1 MEEIYNKMSEMI
13 ELGKNQEELSK
24 QIVDTETELEQVNKQ
39 LEITQSSLTRPIL
52 ERNKNELENKL
63 TELKNEK
70 QASKKDK
77 SEKFKKEKEELLNL
91 ISRKLDQYKSSQEE
105 IDEALASLEDIRQEK
120 EKWNKLIKETSQKR
134 NDVIEKIKN
143 TGFVDNNLDSL
154 TQKIKMAEAK
164 VAELEDKENAIKDY
178 KLIEDNI
185 QEIRDIEYLKMRVNG
200 YDVDDIEEIAQ
211 DSFYKEL
218 TDKKA
223 KEEEKKVEDIPE
235 EEDVE
240 SVLEDEERNAENVPE
255 EEEKTVEDVTVDENE
270 KAEEKQNS
278 EKINNEAKQVAEESE
293 YVADE
298 NEETKDNEETDNAK
312 QEEPFEIIVSPE
324 EQVRIEENYEKEHK
338 TINMMNNE
346 SARILEENETR
357 PEGKHYAQ
365 EKIKETIVSNG
376 ITAENKNEQQEK
388 IKETI
393 VSNGITTENKNEQ
406 QEKIKRIIIGKG
418 ITIENKNG
426 QQEKFKFKTIRKNL
440 KTVEERNLSEIQ
452 EAIKKISPNYSIASI
467 DEKLGEKIDPNVLF
481 ALQKATKDYGVSQ
494 FDADNIVTSYIKSL
508 SGDKQEQEKM
518 KDFITY
524 DRTKMD
530 VWRPSSF
537 FGKIRNAKWFEKL
550 NKYKEEARE
559 FAKIIEDKPRRTFKQ
574 WLTAS
579 KPVQLLGDGADGV
592 ANKIKQ
598 TSEDVS
604 KFYDKKT
611 TQAKEFKE
619 KIKVESEIDR
629 TQILQ
634 GTTRWKPIRDIE
646 NKKSN
651 EKQDDVE
658 R

>member
-1 MEEIYNKMSEMI
+1 MEEIYNKMNEMI

-24 QIVDTETELEQVNKQ
+24 QIVDTETELEQVNNQ

-200 YDVDDIEEIAQ
+200 YDVDDIEKIAQ
-211 DSFYKEL
+211 DPFYKEL

-223 KEEEKKVEDIPE
+223 KEEEKNVEDIPE

-240 SVLEDEERNAENVPE
+240 SVLEDEERDAKSVPE

-278 EKINNEAKQVAEESE
+278 EKINNEAKQVAEEAE

-298 NEETKDNEETDNAK
+298 NEETKDNEENYNTK
-312 QEEPFEIIVSPE
+312 QEDPFEIIVSPE

-338 TINMMNNE
+338 TINTMNNE
-346 SARILEENETR
+346 SAKKSEQNETK

-365 EKIKETIVSNG
+365 EKIK
-376 ITAENKNEQQEK
+376 
-388 IKETI
+388 
-393 VSNGITTENKNEQ
+393 
-406 QEKIKRIIIGKG
+406 RIIIGNG

-440 KTVEERNLSEIQ
+440 KTVEERNLIGIQ
-452 EAIKKISPNYSIASI
+452 EAIKKISPNYSTSLIT
-467 DEKLGEKIDPNVLF
+467 EKLGKKIDPNVLF
-481 ALQKATKDYGVSQ
+481 ALQKATEDYGVSQ

-550 NKYKEEARE
+550 NEYKEEARE
-559 FAKIIEDKPRRTFKQ
+559 FAKIIEDKPKRTFKQ
-574 WLTAS
+574 WLTAL

-598 TSEDVS
+598 TSENAS
-604 KFYDKKT
+604 KFYDKKK

-619 KIKVESEIDR
+619 KIKVESEIDK
-629 TQILQ
+629 TQVLQ
-634 GTTRWKPIRDIE
+634 GTTRWKPTRDIE

>member
-1 MEEIYNKMSEMI
+1 MEEIYNKMNEMI

-24 QIVDTETELEQVNKQ
+24 QIVDTETELKQVNKQ

-52 ERNKNELENKL
+52 EKNKNELENKL
-63 TELKNEK
+63 TEFKNEK

-91 ISRKLDQYKSSQEE
+91 INRKLDQYKSSQEE

-120 EKWNKLIKETSQKR
+120 EKWNKLIKETSKKR

-164 VAELEDKENAIKDY
+164 VAELEDKENEIKDY

-200 YDVDDIEEIAQ
+200 YDVNDIEKIAQ
-211 DSFYKEL
+211 DSFYKKL
-218 TDKKA
+218 TDEKA
-223 KEEEKKVEDIPE
+223 KEEEKNVEDIPE
-235 EEDVE
+235 K
-240 SVLEDEERNAENVPE
+240 
-255 EEEKTVEDVTVDENE
+255 EEKTVEDVTVDENE

-278 EKINNEAKQVAEESE
+278 EKINNEAEQVAEETE

-298 NEETKDNEETDNAK
+298 NEETKDNEENYNTK
-312 QEEPFEIIVSPE
+312 QEDPFEIIVSPE

-346 SARILEENETR
+346 SAKKSEQNKTK

-365 EKIKETIVSNG
+365 EKIK
-376 ITAENKNEQQEK
+376 
-388 IKETI
+388 
-393 VSNGITTENKNEQ
+393 
-406 QEKIKRIIIGKG
+406 RIIIGNG

-426 QQEKFKFKTIRKNL
+426 QQEKFKFKRIRKNL
-440 KTVEERNLSEIQ
+440 KTIEERKLSGIQ
-452 EAIKKISPNYSIASI
+452 EAIKKISPNYSTSLIT
-467 DEKLGEKIDPNVLF
+467 EKLGEKIDPNVLF
-481 ALQKATKDYGVSQ
+481 ALQKATEDYGVSQ
-494 FDADNIVTSYIKSL
+494 FDVDNIITSYIKSL

-550 NKYKEEARE
+550 NEYKEEARE

-592 ANKIKQ
+592 TNKIKQ
-598 TSEDVS
+598 TSENAS
-604 KFYDKKT
+604 KFYDKKK

-619 KIKVESEIDR
+619 KIKVESEIDK
-629 TQILQ
+629 TQVVQ
-634 GTTRWKPIRDIE
+634 GTTRWKPIHDIE

>member
-1 MEEIYNKMSEMI
+1 MEEIYNKMNEMI

-24 QIVDTETELEQVNKQ
+24 QIVDTETELKQVNKQ

-52 ERNKNELENKL
+52 EKNKNELENKL
-63 TELKNEK
+63 TEFKNEK

-91 ISRKLDQYKSSQEE
+91 INRKLDQYKSSQEE

-120 EKWNKLIKETSQKR
+120 EKWNKLIKETSKKR

-164 VAELEDKENAIKDY
+164 VAELEDKENEIKDY

-200 YDVDDIEEIAQ
+200 YDVNDIEKIAQ
-211 DSFYKEL
+211 DSFYKKL
-218 TDKKA
+218 TDEKA
-223 KEEEKKVEDIPE
+223 KEEEKNVEDIPDE

-240 SVLEDEERNAENVPE
+240 SVLEDEERDAESVPE

-278 EKINNEAKQVAEESE
+278 EKINNEAEQVAEETE

-298 NEETKDNEETDNAK
+298 NEETKDNEENYNTK
-312 QEEPFEIIVSPE
+312 QEDPFEIIVSPE

-346 SARILEENETR
+346 SAKKSEQNETK

-365 EKIKETIVSNG
+365 EKIK
-376 ITAENKNEQQEK
+376 
-388 IKETI
+388 
-393 VSNGITTENKNEQ
+393 
-406 QEKIKRIIIGKG
+406 RIIIGNG

-426 QQEKFKFKTIRKNL
+426 QQEKFRFKRIRKNL
-440 KTVEERNLSEIQ
+440 KTIEERKLSGIQ
-452 EAIKKISPNYSIASI
+452 EAIKKISPNYSTSLIT
-467 DEKLGEKIDPNVLF
+467 EKLGEKIDPNVLF
-481 ALQKATKDYGVSQ
+481 ALQKATEDYGVSQ
-494 FDADNIVTSYIKSL
+494 FDVDNIVTSYIKSL

-550 NKYKEEARE
+550 NEYKEEARE

-598 TSEDVS
+598 TSENAS
-604 KFYDKKT
+604 KFYDKKK

-619 KIKVESEIDR
+619 KIKVESEIDK
-629 TQILQ
+629 TQVVQ

>member
-1 MEEIYNKMSEMI
+1 MEEIYNKMNEMI

-105 IDEALASLEDIRQEK
+105 IGEALASLEDIRQEK

-200 YDVDDIEEIAQ
+200 YDVDDIEKIAQ

-223 KEEEKKVEDIPE
+223 KEEEKNVEDIPEE

-240 SVLEDEERNAENVPE
+240 SVLEDEERDAESVPE

-278 EKINNEAKQVAEESE
+278 EKINNEAKQVAEEAE

-298 NEETKDNEETDNAK
+298 NEETKDNEENYNTK
-312 QEEPFEIIVSPE
+312 QEDPFEIIVSPE

-346 SARILEENETR
+346 SAKKSEQNETK

-365 EKIKETIVSNG
+365 EKIK
-376 ITAENKNEQQEK
+376 
-388 IKETI
+388 
-393 VSNGITTENKNEQ
+393 
-406 QEKIKRIIIGKG
+406 RIIIGNG

-426 QQEKFKFKTIRKNL
+426 QQEKFKFKRIRKNL
-440 KTVEERNLSEIQ
+440 KTVEERNLSGIQ
-452 EAIKKISPNYSIASI
+452 EAIKKISPNYSTSLIT
-467 DEKLGEKIDPNVLF
+467 EKLGKKIDPNVLF
-481 ALQKATKDYGVSQ
+481 ALQKATEDYGVSQ

-550 NKYKEEARE
+550 NEYKEEARE

-598 TSEDVS
+598 TSENAS
-604 KFYDKKT
+604 KFYDKKK

-619 KIKVESEIDR
+619 KIKVESEIDK
-629 TQILQ
+629 TQVLQ
-634 GTTRWKPIRDIE
+634 GTTRWKPTRDIE

>member
-1 MEEIYNKMSEMI
+1 MEEIYNKMNEMI

-200 YDVDDIEEIAQ
+200 YDVDDIEKIAQ

-223 KEEEKKVEDIPE
+223 KEAEKNVEDIPEE

-240 SVLEDEERNAENVPE
+240 SVLEDEERDAESVPE

-278 EKINNEAKQVAEESE
+278 ERINNEAKQVAEEAE

-298 NEETKDNEETDNAK
+298 NEETKDNEKNYNTK
-312 QEEPFEIIVSPE
+312 QEDPFEIIVSPE

-346 SARILEENETR
+346 SAKKSEQNETK

-365 EKIKETIVSNG
+365 EKIK
-376 ITAENKNEQQEK
+376 
-388 IKETI
+388 
-393 VSNGITTENKNEQ
+393 
-406 QEKIKRIIIGKG
+406 RIIIGNG

-426 QQEKFKFKTIRKNL
+426 QQEKFKFKRIRKNL
-440 KTVEERNLSEIQ
+440 KTVEERNLSGIQ
-452 EAIKKISPNYSIASI
+452 EAIKKISPNYSTSLIT
-467 DEKLGEKIDPNVLF
+467 EKLGKKIDPNVLF
-481 ALQKATKDYGVSQ
+481 ALQKATEDYGVSQ
-494 FDADNIVTSYIKSL
+494 FDVDNIITSYIKSL

-550 NKYKEEARE
+550 NEYKEEARE

-598 TSEDVS
+598 TSENAS
-604 KFYDKKT
+604 KFYDKKK

-619 KIKVESEIDR
+619 KIKVESEIDK
-629 TQILQ
+629 TQVVQ
-634 GTTRWKPIRDIE
+634 GTTRWKPTRDIE

>member
-1 MEEIYNKMSEMI
+1 MEEIYNKMNEMI

-24 QIVDTETELEQVNKQ
+24 QIVDTEIELEQVNNQ
-39 LEITQSSLTRPIL
+39 LKITQSSLTRPIL

-185 QEIRDIEYLKMRVNG
+185 QEIRDIEYLKMRVNR
-200 YDVDDIEEIAQ
+200 YDVDDIEKIAQ

-223 KEEEKKVEDIPE
+223 KEEEKNVEDI
-235 EEDVE
+235 
-240 SVLEDEERNAENVPE
+240 PE

-365 EKIKETIVSNG
+365 EKIKETIVSN
-376 ITAENKNEQQEK
+376 E
-388 IKETI
+388 
-393 VSNGITTENKNEQ
+393 ITTENKNER

-440 KTVEERNLSEIQ
+440 KTVEERKLSEIQ

-481 ALQKATKDYGVSQ
+481 ALQKATEDYGVSQ

-550 NKYKEEARE
+550 NEYKEEARE

-598 TSEDVS
+598 TSENAS
-604 KFYDKKT
+604 KFYDKKK

-619 KIKVESEIDR
+619 KIKVESEIDK
-629 TQILQ
+629 TQVLQ
-634 GTTRWKPIRDIE
+634 GTTRWKPTRDIE
-646 NKKSN
+646 DKKSN

>member
-1 MEEIYNKMSEMI
+1 MEEIYNKMNEMI

-24 QIVDTETELEQVNKQ
+24 QIVDTETELKQVNKQ

-52 ERNKNELENKL
+52 EKNKNELENKL
-63 TELKNEK
+63 TEFKNEK

-91 ISRKLDQYKSSQEE
+91 INRKLDQYKSSQEE

-200 YDVDDIEEIAQ
+200 YDVDDIEKIAQ
-211 DSFYKEL
+211 DSFYKKL
-218 TDKKA
+218 TDEKA
-223 KEEEKKVEDIPE
+223 KEEEKNVEDIPDE

-240 SVLEDEERNAENVPE
+240 SVLEDEERDAESVTE

-278 EKINNEAKQVAEESE
+278 ERINNEAKQVAEEAE

-298 NEETKDNEETDNAK
+298 NEETKDNEKNYNTK
-312 QEEPFEIIVSPE
+312 QEDPFEIIVSPE

-346 SARILEENETR
+346 SAKKSEQNETK

-365 EKIKETIVSNG
+365 EKIK
-376 ITAENKNEQQEK
+376 
-388 IKETI
+388 
-393 VSNGITTENKNEQ
+393 
-406 QEKIKRIIIGKG
+406 RIIIGNG

-426 QQEKFKFKTIRKNL
+426 QQEKFRFKRIRKNL
-440 KTVEERNLSEIQ
+440 KTIEERKLSGIQ
-452 EAIKKISPNYSIASI
+452 EAIKKISPNYSTSLIT
-467 DEKLGEKIDPNVLF
+467 EKLGEKIDPNVLF
-481 ALQKATKDYGVSQ
+481 ALQKATEDYGVSQ
-494 FDADNIVTSYIKSL
+494 FDVDNIITSYIKSL

-550 NKYKEEARE
+550 NEYKEEARE

-598 TSEDVS
+598 TSENAS
-604 KFYDKKT
+604 KFYDKKK

-619 KIKVESEIDR
+619 KIKVESEIDK
-629 TQILQ
+629 TQVVQ
-634 GTTRWKPIRDIE
+634 GTTRWKPIHDIE

>member
-1 MEEIYNKMSEMI
+1 MEEIYNKMNEMI

-24 QIVDTETELEQVNKQ
+24 QIVDTETELKQVNKQ

-52 ERNKNELENKL
+52 EKNKNELENKL
-63 TELKNEK
+63 TEFKNEK

-91 ISRKLDQYKSSQEE
+91 INRKLDQYKSSQEE

-120 EKWNKLIKETSQKR
+120 EKWNKLIKETSKKR

-164 VAELEDKENAIKDY
+164 VAELEDKENEIKDY

-200 YDVDDIEEIAQ
+200 YDVNDIEKIAQ
-211 DSFYKEL
+211 DSFYKKL
-218 TDKKA
+218 TDEKA
-223 KEEEKKVEDIPE
+223 KEEEKNVEDIPE
-235 EEDVE
+235 K
-240 SVLEDEERNAENVPE
+240 
-255 EEEKTVEDVTVDENE
+255 EEKTVEDVTVDENE

-278 EKINNEAKQVAEESE
+278 EKINNEAEQVAEKTE

-298 NEETKDNEETDNAK
+298 NEETKDNEENYNTK
-312 QEEPFEIIVSPE
+312 QEDPFEIIVSPE

-346 SARILEENETR
+346 SAKKSEQNETK

-365 EKIKETIVSNG
+365 EKIK
-376 ITAENKNEQQEK
+376 
-388 IKETI
+388 
-393 VSNGITTENKNEQ
+393 
-406 QEKIKRIIIGKG
+406 RIIIGNG

-426 QQEKFKFKTIRKNL
+426 QQEKFKFKRIRKNL
-440 KTVEERNLSEIQ
+440 KTIEERKLSGIQ
-452 EAIKKISPNYSIASI
+452 EAIKKISPNYSTSLIT
-467 DEKLGEKIDPNVLF
+467 EKLGEKIDPNVLF
-481 ALQKATKDYGVSQ
+481 ALQKATEDYGVSQ
-494 FDADNIVTSYIKSL
+494 FDVDNIITSYIKSL

-537 FGKIRNAKWFEKL
+537 FGKIRNAKWFGKL
-550 NKYKEEARE
+550 NEYKEEARE

-579 KPVQLLGDGADGV
+579 KPVQLLGDGAGGV

-598 TSEDVS
+598 TSENAS
-604 KFYDKKT
+604 KFYDKKK

-619 KIKVESEIDR
+619 KIKVESEIDK
-629 TQILQ
+629 TQVVQ
-634 GTTRWKPIRDIE
+634 GTTRWKPIHDIE

>member
-1 MEEIYNKMSEMI
+1 MEEIYNKMNEMI

-24 QIVDTETELEQVNKQ
+24 QIVDTETELEQVNNQ

-200 YDVDDIEEIAQ
+200 YDIDDIEKIAQ
-211 DSFYKEL
+211 DPFYKKL
-218 TDKKA
+218 TDEKA
-223 KEEEKKVEDIPE
+223 KEEEKNVEDI
-235 EEDVE
+235 
-240 SVLEDEERNAENVPE
+240 PE

-278 EKINNEAKQVAEESE
+278 EKINNEAKQVAEEAE
-293 YVADE
+293 YVANE
-298 NEETKDNEETDNAK
+298 NEETKDNEENNNTK
-312 QEEPFEIIVSPE
+312 QEDPFEIIVSPE
-324 EQVRIEENYEKEHK
+324 EQVKIEENYEKEHK

-346 SARILEENETR
+346 SAKKSEQNETR
-357 PEGKHYAQ
+357 TEGKHYA
-365 EKIKETIVSNG
+365 
-376 ITAENKNEQQEK
+376 
-388 IKETI
+388 
-393 VSNGITTENKNEQ
+393 

-426 QQEKFKFKTIRKNL
+426 QQEKFKFKRIRKNL
-440 KTVEERNLSEIQ
+440 KTIEERKLSGIQ
-452 EAIKKISPNYSIASI
+452 EAIKKISPNYSTSLIT
-467 DEKLGEKIDPNVLF
+467 EELGEKIDPNVLF
-481 ALQKATKDYGVSQ
+481 ALQKATEDYGVSQ

-550 NKYKEEARE
+550 NEYKEEARK

-598 TSEDVS
+598 TSENAS
-604 KFYDKKT
+604 KFYDKKK

-619 KIKVESEIDR
+619 KIKVESEIDK
-629 TQILQ
+629 TQVLQ
-634 GTTRWKPIRDIE
+634 GTTRWKPTRDIE
-646 NKKSN
+646 DKKSN

>member
-1 MEEIYNKMSEMI
+1 MEEIYNKMNEMI

-24 QIVDTETELEQVNKQ
+24 QIVDTEIELEQVNNQ
-39 LEITQSSLTRPIL
+39 LKITQSSLTRPIL

-185 QEIRDIEYLKMRVNG
+185 QEIRDIEYLKMRVNR
-200 YDVDDIEEIAQ
+200 YDVDDIEKIAQ

-223 KEEEKKVEDIPE
+223 KEEEKNVEDI
-235 EEDVE
+235 
-240 SVLEDEERNAENVPE
+240 PE

-376 ITAENKNEQQEK
+376 ITAENKNGQQEK

-393 VSNGITTENKNEQ
+393 VSNEITTENKNER

-440 KTVEERNLSEIQ
+440 KTVEERKLSEIQ

-481 ALQKATKDYGVSQ
+481 ALQKATEDYGVSQ

-550 NKYKEEARE
+550 NEYKEEARE

-598 TSEDVS
+598 TSENAS
-604 KFYDKKT
+604 KFYDKKK

-619 KIKVESEIDR
+619 KIKVESEIDK
-629 TQILQ
+629 TQVLQ
-634 GTTRWKPIRDIE
+634 GTTRWKPTRDIE
-646 NKKSN
+646 DKKSN

>member
-1 MEEIYNKMSEMI
+1 MEEIYNKMNEMI

-24 QIVDTETELEQVNKQ
+24 QIVDTEIELEQVNKQ

-200 YDVDDIEEIAQ
+200 YDVDDIEKIAQ

-223 KEEEKKVEDIPE
+223 KEEEKNVEDIPE
-235 EEDVE
+235 EEEDVE
-240 SVLEDEERNAENVPE
+240 NVLEDEERDAESVPE

-338 TINMMNNE
+338 TINTMNNE
-346 SARILEENETR
+346 SAKKSEQNETK

-365 EKIKETIVSNG
+365 EKIK
-376 ITAENKNEQQEK
+376 
-388 IKETI
+388 
-393 VSNGITTENKNEQ
+393 
-406 QEKIKRIIIGKG
+406 RIIIGNG

-426 QQEKFKFKTIRKNL
+426 QQEKFKFKRIRKNL
-440 KTVEERNLSEIQ
+440 KTVEERNLIGIQ
-452 EAIKKISPNYSIASI
+452 EAIKKISPNYSTSLIT
-467 DEKLGEKIDPNVLF
+467 EKLGKKIDPNVLF
-481 ALQKATKDYGVSQ
+481 ALQKATEDYGVSQ

-550 NKYKEEARE
+550 NEYKEEARE
-559 FAKIIEDKPRRTFKQ
+559 FAKIIEDKPKRTFKQ

-598 TSEDVS
+598 TSENAS
-604 KFYDKKT
+604 KFYDKKK

-619 KIKVESEIDR
+619 KIKVESEIDK
-629 TQILQ
+629 TQVLQ
-634 GTTRWKPIRDIE
+634 GTTRWKPTRDIE
-646 NKKSN
+646 DKKSN

>member
-1 MEEIYNKMSEMI
+1 MEEIYNKMNEMI

-24 QIVDTETELEQVNKQ
+24 QIVDTETELKQVNKQ

-52 ERNKNELENKL
+52 EKNKNELENKL
-63 TELKNEK
+63 TEFKNEK
-70 QASKKDK
+70 QASKKYK

-91 ISRKLDQYKSSQEE
+91 INRKLDQYKSSQEE

-120 EKWNKLIKETSQKR
+120 EKWNKLIKETSKKR

-164 VAELEDKENAIKDY
+164 VAELEDKENEIKDY

-200 YDVDDIEEIAQ
+200 YDVNDIEKIAQ
-211 DSFYKEL
+211 DSFYKKL
-218 TDKKA
+218 TDEKA
-223 KEEEKKVEDIPE
+223 KEEEKNVEDIPE
-235 EEDVE
+235 K
-240 SVLEDEERNAENVPE
+240 
-255 EEEKTVEDVTVDENE
+255 EEKTVEDVTVDENE

-278 EKINNEAKQVAEESE
+278 EKINNEAKQVAEEAE

-298 NEETKDNEETDNAK
+298 NEETKDNEENYNTK
-312 QEEPFEIIVSPE
+312 QEDPFEIIVSLE

-346 SARILEENETR
+346 SAKKSEQNETK

-365 EKIKETIVSNG
+365 EKIK
-376 ITAENKNEQQEK
+376 
-388 IKETI
+388 
-393 VSNGITTENKNEQ
+393 
-406 QEKIKRIIIGKG
+406 RIIIGNG

-426 QQEKFKFKTIRKNL
+426 QQEKFKFKRIRKNL
-440 KTVEERNLSEIQ
+440 KTVEERNLSGIQ
-452 EAIKKISPNYSIASI
+452 EAIKKISPNYSTSLIT
-467 DEKLGEKIDPNVLF
+467 EKLGKKIDPNVLF
-481 ALQKATKDYGVSQ
+481 ALQKATEDYGVSQ
-494 FDADNIVTSYIKSL
+494 FDVDNIITSYIKSL

-550 NKYKEEARE
+550 NEYKEEARE

-598 TSEDVS
+598 TSENAS
-604 KFYDKKT
+604 KFYDKKK

-619 KIKVESEIDR
+619 KIKVESEIDK
-629 TQILQ
+629 TQVVQ

>member
-1 MEEIYNKMSEMI
+1 MEEIYNKMNEMI

-24 QIVDTETELEQVNKQ
+24 QIVDTETELKQVNKQ

-52 ERNKNELENKL
+52 EKNKNELENKL
-63 TELKNEK
+63 TEFKNEK

-91 ISRKLDQYKSSQEE
+91 INRKLDQYKSSQEE

-120 EKWNKLIKETSQKR
+120 EKWNKLIKETSKKR

-164 VAELEDKENAIKDY
+164 VAELEDKENEIKDY

-200 YDVDDIEEIAQ
+200 YDVNDIEKIAQ
-211 DSFYKEL
+211 DSFYKKL
-218 TDKKA
+218 TDEKA
-223 KEEEKKVEDIPE
+223 KEEKNVEDIPE
-235 EEDVE
+235 K
-240 SVLEDEERNAENVPE
+240 
-255 EEEKTVEDVTVDENE
+255 EEKTVEDVTVDENE

-278 EKINNEAKQVAEESE
+278 EKINNEAEQVAEETE

-298 NEETKDNEETDNAK
+298 NEETKDNEENYNTK
-312 QEEPFEIIVSPE
+312 QEDPFEIIVSPE

-346 SARILEENETR
+346 SAKKSEQNETK

-365 EKIKETIVSNG
+365 EKIK
-376 ITAENKNEQQEK
+376 
-388 IKETI
+388 
-393 VSNGITTENKNEQ
+393 
-406 QEKIKRIIIGKG
+406 RIIIGNG

-426 QQEKFKFKTIRKNL
+426 QQEKFRFKRIRKNL
-440 KTVEERNLSEIQ
+440 KTIEERKLSGIQ
-452 EAIKKISPNYSIASI
+452 EAIKKISPNYSTSLIT
-467 DEKLGEKIDPNVLF
+467 EKLGEKIDPNVLF
-481 ALQKATKDYGVSQ
+481 ALQKATEDYGVSQ
-494 FDADNIVTSYIKSL
+494 FDVDNIITSYIKSL

-550 NKYKEEARE
+550 NEYKEEARE

-598 TSEDVS
+598 TSENAS
-604 KFYDKKT
+604 KFYDKKK

-619 KIKVESEIDR
+619 KIKVESEIDK
-629 TQILQ
+629 TQVVQ
-634 GTTRWKPIRDIE
+634 GTTRWKPIHDIE

>member
-1 MEEIYNKMSEMI
+1 MEEIYNKMNEMI

-24 QIVDTETELEQVNKQ
+24 QIVDTETELKQVNKQ

-52 ERNKNELENKL
+52 EKNKNELENKL
-63 TELKNEK
+63 TEFKNEK

-91 ISRKLDQYKSSQEE
+91 INRKLDQYKSSQEE

-120 EKWNKLIKETSQKR
+120 EKWNKLIKETSKKR

-164 VAELEDKENAIKDY
+164 VAELEDKENEIKDY

-200 YDVDDIEEIAQ
+200 YDVNDIEKIAQ
-211 DSFYKEL
+211 DSFYKKL
-218 TDKKA
+218 TDEKA
-223 KEEEKKVEDIPE
+223 KEEEKNVEDIPE
-235 EEDVE
+235 K
-240 SVLEDEERNAENVPE
+240 
-255 EEEKTVEDVTVDENE
+255 EEKTVEDVTVDENE

-278 EKINNEAKQVAEESE
+278 EKINNEAEQVAEETE

-298 NEETKDNEETDNAK
+298 NEETKDNEENYNTK
-312 QEEPFEIIVSPE
+312 QEDPFEIIVSPE

-346 SARILEENETR
+346 SAKKSEQNETK

-365 EKIKETIVSNG
+365 EKIK
-376 ITAENKNEQQEK
+376 
-388 IKETI
+388 
-393 VSNGITTENKNEQ
+393 
-406 QEKIKRIIIGKG
+406 RIIIGNG

-426 QQEKFKFKTIRKNL
+426 QQEKFKFKRIRKNL
-440 KTVEERNLSEIQ
+440 KTIEERKLSGIQ
-452 EAIKKISPNYSIASI
+452 EAIKKISPNYSTSLIT
-467 DEKLGEKIDPNVLF
+467 EKLGEKIDPNVLF
-481 ALQKATKDYGVSQ
+481 ALQKATEDYGVSQ
-494 FDADNIVTSYIKSL
+494 FDVDNIITSYIKSL

-550 NKYKEEARE
+550 NEYKEEARE

-598 TSEDVS
+598 TSENAS
-604 KFYDKKT
+604 KFYDKKK

-619 KIKVESEIDR
+619 KIKVESEIDK
-629 TQILQ
+629 TQVVQ
-634 GTTRWKPIRDIE
+634 GTTRWKPIHDIE

>member
-1 MEEIYNKMSEMI
+1 MEEIYNKMNEMI

-24 QIVDTETELEQVNKQ
+24 QIVDTETELKQVNKQ

-52 ERNKNELENKL
+52 ENKL
-63 TELKNEK
+63 TEFKNEK

-91 ISRKLDQYKSSQEE
+91 INRKLDQYKSSQEE

-120 EKWNKLIKETSQKR
+120 EKWNKLIKETSKKR

-164 VAELEDKENAIKDY
+164 VAELEDKENEIKDY

-200 YDVDDIEEIAQ
+200 YDVNDIEKIAQ
-211 DSFYKEL
+211 DSFYKKL
-218 TDKKA
+218 TDEKA
-223 KEEEKKVEDIPE
+223 KEEKNVEDIPE
-235 EEDVE
+235 K
-240 SVLEDEERNAENVPE
+240 
-255 EEEKTVEDVTVDENE
+255 EEKTVEDVTVDENE

-278 EKINNEAKQVAEESE
+278 EKINNEAEQVAEETE

-298 NEETKDNEETDNAK
+298 NEETKDNEENYNTK
-312 QEEPFEIIVSPE
+312 QEDPFEIIVSPE

-346 SARILEENETR
+346 SAKKSEQNETK

-365 EKIKETIVSNG
+365 EKIK
-376 ITAENKNEQQEK
+376 
-388 IKETI
+388 
-393 VSNGITTENKNEQ
+393 
-406 QEKIKRIIIGKG
+406 RIIIGNG

-426 QQEKFKFKTIRKNL
+426 QQEKFRFKRIRKNL
-440 KTVEERNLSEIQ
+440 KTIEERKLSGIQ
-452 EAIKKISPNYSIASI
+452 EAIKKISPNYSTSLIT
-467 DEKLGEKIDPNVLF
+467 EKLGEKIDPNVLF
-481 ALQKATKDYGVSQ
+481 ALQKATEDYGVSQ
-494 FDADNIVTSYIKSL
+494 FDVDNIITSYIKSL

-537 FGKIRNAKWFEKL
+537 FGKIRNAKWFGKL
-550 NKYKEEARE
+550 NEYKEEARE

-598 TSEDVS
+598 TSENAS
-604 KFYDKKT
+604 KFYDKKK

-619 KIKVESEIDR
+619 KIKVESEIDK
-629 TQILQ
+629 TQVVQ
-634 GTTRWKPIRDIE
+634 GTTRWKPIHDIE

>member
-1 MEEIYNKMSEMI
+1 MEEIYNKMNEMI

-24 QIVDTETELEQVNKQ
+24 QIVDTEIELEQVNKQ

-223 KEEEKKVEDIPE
+223 KEEEKNVEDIPE

-240 SVLEDEERNAENVPE
+240 SVLEDEERDAESVPE

-278 EKINNEAKQVAEESE
+278 EKINNEAKQVAEEAE

-298 NEETKDNEETDNAK
+298 NEETKDNEENYNTK
-312 QEEPFEIIVSPE
+312 QEDPFEIIVSPE

-346 SARILEENETR
+346 SAKKSEQNETK

-365 EKIKETIVSNG
+365 EKIK
-376 ITAENKNEQQEK
+376 
-388 IKETI
+388 
-393 VSNGITTENKNEQ
+393 
-406 QEKIKRIIIGKG
+406 RIIIGNG

-426 QQEKFKFKTIRKNL
+426 QQEKFKFKRIRKNL
-440 KTVEERNLSEIQ
+440 KTVEERNLSGIQ
-452 EAIKKISPNYSIASI
+452 EAIKKISPNYSTSLIT
-467 DEKLGEKIDPNVLF
+467 EKLGKKIDPNVLF
-481 ALQKATKDYGVSQ
+481 ALQKATEDYGVSQ

-550 NKYKEEARE
+550 NEYKEEARE

-598 TSEDVS
+598 TSENAS
-604 KFYDKKT
+604 KFYDKKK

-619 KIKVESEIDR
+619 KIKVESEIDK
-629 TQILQ
+629 TQVLQ
-634 GTTRWKPIRDIE
+634 GTTRWKPTRDIE
-646 NKKSN
+646 DKKSN

>member
-1 MEEIYNKMSEMI
+1 MEEIYNKMNEMI

-24 QIVDTETELEQVNKQ
+24 QIVDTETELEQVNNQ

-52 ERNKNELENKL
+52 EKNKNELENKL
-63 TELKNEK
+63 TEFKNEK

-91 ISRKLDQYKSSQEE
+91 INRKLDQYKSSQEE

-200 YDVDDIEEIAQ
+200 YDVNDIEKIAQ
-211 DSFYKEL
+211 DSFYKKL
-218 TDKKA
+218 TDEKA
-223 KEEEKKVEDIPE
+223 KEEEKNVEDIPDE

-240 SVLEDEERNAENVPE
+240 SVLEDEERDAESVPE

-278 EKINNEAKQVAEESE
+278 ERINNEAKQVAEEAE

-298 NEETKDNEETDNAK
+298 NEETKDNEKNYNTK
-312 QEEPFEIIVSPE
+312 QEDPFEIIVSPE

-346 SARILEENETR
+346 SAKKSEQNETK

-365 EKIKETIVSNG
+365 EKIK
-376 ITAENKNEQQEK
+376 
-388 IKETI
+388 
-393 VSNGITTENKNEQ
+393 
-406 QEKIKRIIIGKG
+406 RIIIGNG

-426 QQEKFKFKTIRKNL
+426 QQEKFKFKRIRKNL
-440 KTVEERNLSEIQ
+440 KTVEERNLSGIQ
-452 EAIKKISPNYSIASI
+452 EAIKKISPNYSTSLIT
-467 DEKLGEKIDPNVLF
+467 EKLGKKIDPNVLF
-481 ALQKATKDYGVSQ
+481 ALQKATEDYGVSQ

-550 NKYKEEARE
+550 NEYKEEARE

-598 TSEDVS
+598 TSENAS
-604 KFYDKKT
+604 KFYDKKK

-619 KIKVESEIDR
+619 KIKVESEIDK
-629 TQILQ
+629 TQVVQ
-634 GTTRWKPIRDIE
+634 GTTRWKPIHDIE

>member
-1 MEEIYNKMSEMI
+1 MEEIYNKMNEMI

-24 QIVDTETELEQVNKQ
+24 QIVDTETELEQVNNQ

-200 YDVDDIEEIAQ
+200 YDVDDIEKIAQ
-211 DSFYKEL
+211 DSFYKKL
-218 TDKKA
+218 TDEKA
-223 KEEEKKVEDIPE
+223 KEEKNVEDIPE
-235 EEDVE
+235 K
-240 SVLEDEERNAENVPE
+240 
-255 EEEKTVEDVTVDENE
+255 EEKTVEDVTVDENE

-278 EKINNEAKQVAEESE
+278 EKINNEAEQVAEETE

-298 NEETKDNEETDNAK
+298 NEETKDNEENYNTK
-312 QEEPFEIIVSPE
+312 QEDPFEIIVSPE

-346 SARILEENETR
+346 SAKKSEQNETK

-365 EKIKETIVSNG
+365 EKIK
-376 ITAENKNEQQEK
+376 
-388 IKETI
+388 
-393 VSNGITTENKNEQ
+393 
-406 QEKIKRIIIGKG
+406 RIIIGNG

-426 QQEKFKFKTIRKNL
+426 QQEKFKFKRIRKNL
-440 KTVEERNLSEIQ
+440 KTVEERNLSGIQ
-452 EAIKKISPNYSIASI
+452 EAIKKISPNYSTSLIT
-467 DEKLGEKIDPNVLF
+467 EKLGKKIDPNVLF
-481 ALQKATKDYGVSQ
+481 ALQKATEDYGVSQ
-494 FDADNIVTSYIKSL
+494 FDVDNIITSYIKSL

-550 NKYKEEARE
+550 NEYKEEARE

-598 TSEDVS
+598 TSENAS
-604 KFYDKKT
+604 KFYDKKK

-619 KIKVESEIDR
+619 KIKVESEIDK
-629 TQILQ
+629 TQVVQ

>member
-1 MEEIYNKMSEMI
+1 M
-13 ELGKNQEELSK
+13 
-24 QIVDTETELEQVNKQ
+24 
-39 LEITQSSLTRPIL
+39 EITQSSLTRPIL
-52 ERNKNELENKL
+52 EKNKNELENKL
-63 TELKNEK
+63 TEFKNEK

-91 ISRKLDQYKSSQEE
+91 INRKLDQYKSSQEE

-120 EKWNKLIKETSQKR
+120 EKWNKLIKETSKKR

-164 VAELEDKENAIKDY
+164 VAELEDKENEIKDY

-200 YDVDDIEEIAQ
+200 YDVNDIEKIAQ
-211 DSFYKEL
+211 DSFYKKL
-218 TDKKA
+218 TDEKA
-223 KEEEKKVEDIPE
+223 KEEKNVEDIPE
-235 EEDVE
+235 K
-240 SVLEDEERNAENVPE
+240 
-255 EEEKTVEDVTVDENE
+255 EEKTVEDVTVDENE

-278 EKINNEAKQVAEESE
+278 EKINNEAEQVAEETE

-298 NEETKDNEETDNAK
+298 NEETKDNEENYNTK
-312 QEEPFEIIVSPE
+312 QEDPFEIIVSPE

-346 SARILEENETR
+346 SAKKSEQNETK

-365 EKIKETIVSNG
+365 EKIK
-376 ITAENKNEQQEK
+376 
-388 IKETI
+388 
-393 VSNGITTENKNEQ
+393 
-406 QEKIKRIIIGKG
+406 RIIIGNG

-426 QQEKFKFKTIRKNL
+426 QQEKFRFKRIRKNL
-440 KTVEERNLSEIQ
+440 KTIEERKLSGIQ
-452 EAIKKISPNYSIASI
+452 EAIKKISPNYSTSLIT
-467 DEKLGEKIDPNVLF
+467 EKLGEKIDPNVLF
-481 ALQKATKDYGVSQ
+481 ALQKATEDYGVSQ
-494 FDADNIVTSYIKSL
+494 FDVDNIITSYIKSL

-550 NKYKEEARE
+550 NEYKEEARE

-598 TSEDVS
+598 TSENAS
-604 KFYDKKT
+604 KFYDKKK

-619 KIKVESEIDR
+619 KIKVESEIDK
-629 TQILQ
+629 TQVVQ
-634 GTTRWKPIRDIE
+634 GTTRWKPIHDIE

>member
-1 MEEIYNKMSEMI
+1 MEEIYNKMNEMI

-24 QIVDTETELEQVNKQ
+24 QIVDTETELEQVNNQ

-200 YDVDDIEEIAQ
+200 YDVDDIEKIAQ

-223 KEEEKKVEDIPE
+223 KEAEKNVEDIPEE

-240 SVLEDEERNAENVPE
+240 SVLEDEERDAESVPE

-278 EKINNEAKQVAEESE
+278 EKINNEAKQVAEEAE

-298 NEETKDNEETDNAK
+298 NEETKDNEENYNTK
-312 QEEPFEIIVSPE
+312 QEDPFEIIVSPE

-346 SARILEENETR
+346 SAKKSEQNETK

-365 EKIKETIVSNG
+365 EKIK
-376 ITAENKNEQQEK
+376 
-388 IKETI
+388 
-393 VSNGITTENKNEQ
+393 
-406 QEKIKRIIIGKG
+406 RIIIGNG

-426 QQEKFKFKTIRKNL
+426 QQEKFKFKRIRKNL
-440 KTVEERNLSEIQ
+440 KTVEERNLSGIQ
-452 EAIKKISPNYSIASI
+452 EAIKKISPNYSTSLIT
-467 DEKLGEKIDPNVLF
+467 EKLGKKIDPNVLF
-481 ALQKATKDYGVSQ
+481 ALQKATEDYGVSQ
-494 FDADNIVTSYIKSL
+494 FDVDNIITSYIKSL

-550 NKYKEEARE
+550 NEYKEEARE

-598 TSEDVS
+598 TSENAS
-604 KFYDKKT
+604 KFYDKKK

-619 KIKVESEIDR
+619 KIKVESEIDK
-629 TQILQ
+629 TQVVQ
-634 GTTRWKPIRDIE
+634 GTTRWKPTRDIE

>member
-1 MEEIYNKMSEMI
+1 MEEIYNKMNEMI

-164 VAELEDKENAIKDY
+164 VAELENKENAIKDY

-223 KEEEKKVEDIPE
+223 KEEEKNVEDIPEE

-240 SVLEDEERNAENVPE
+240 SVLEDAEGVPE
-255 EEEKTVEDVTVDENE
+255 EEEKTVEDVTTDENE
-270 KAEEKQNS
+270 KTEEKQNS

-376 ITAENKNEQQEK
+376 ITAENKNGQQEK

-393 VSNGITTENKNEQ
+393 VSNEITTENKNER

-440 KTVEERNLSEIQ
+440 KTVEERKLSEIQ

-481 ALQKATKDYGVSQ
+481 ALQKATEDYGVSQ

-550 NKYKEEARE
+550 KEYKEEARE

-598 TSEDVS
+598 TSENAS
-604 KFYDKKT
+604 KFYDKKK

-619 KIKVESEIDR
+619 KIKVESEIDK
-629 TQILQ
+629 TQVLQ
-634 GTTRWKPIRDIE
+634 GTTRWKPTRDIE

-651 EKQDDVE
+651 EKQDDAE